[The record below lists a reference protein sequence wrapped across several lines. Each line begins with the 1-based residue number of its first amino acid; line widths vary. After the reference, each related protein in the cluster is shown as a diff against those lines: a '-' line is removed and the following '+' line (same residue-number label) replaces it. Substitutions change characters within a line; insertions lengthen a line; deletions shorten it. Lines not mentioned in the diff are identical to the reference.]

1 MRSTEDYY
9 LLEELGQS
17 FNETLIT
24 KLLTSTFNHS
34 QDFSTAFM
42 NVCQIHLEEIR
53 KIHAVSEVAF
63 TSRKNRIDIVLC
75 VQNDEE
81 VEIFIIENKLLA
93 DEGVEQATRYYE
105 AVTNGLE
112 IEKLKQK
119 YGFEGINKFHFIYLT
134 LLGDQ
139 PSNDNFLS
147 ITYEDILRALETGGV
162 EDDTLSYKVLKNYLD
177 YLHKEVQPY
186 AHILNE
192 MLCKK
197 ELHLYLKQ
205 LEIDTPFIKQIRKNY
220 FDTILKE
227 LKGLNFAGYEFEP
240 EFSSNSANGIKRVS
254 WRKSNWLSPSDIL
267 QREAFS
273 SNYRILLQSSFIPNN
288 NMITIEIHYETQ
300 PYYSQSQIKTQINRG
315 LISKQNEETYRVGRE
330 AFVDLFHEKCKGIVW
345 PEGISLLRRNTVLTF
360 AIIKVPIMVESKD
373 NLKNDTFL
381 SLAERIRDCS
391 KIVSQTVEEIWAELL

>member
-1 MRSTEDYY
+1 
-9 LLEELGQS
+9 
-17 FNETLIT
+17 
-24 KLLTSTFNHS
+24 
-34 QDFSTAFM
+34 M